1 MSSGCMKNDFFFVII
16 TMTKLQLRN
25 YDYSTRKP
33 KQERRLAIEKA
44 ILEHGKDKVIGHFKK
59 IQNFHKILKEDLQEI
74 EEYADDILCLK
85 QTIACEN
92 SYFNNKE
99 AQEQLR
105 KIYNMTKNYEKNM
118 TQMRFGKATVKRNL
132 KNAIKKI
139 NLVTSSAKS
148 SAKSSSLTKSSTLNS
163 HIN

>member
-1 MSSGCMKNDFFFVII
+1 
-16 TMTKLQLRN
+16 MTKLQLRN

-33 KQERRLAIEKA
+33 KQERRLAIERA
-44 ILEHGKDKVIGHFKK
+44 ILKHGKDVVVSHFKK

-74 EEYADDILCLK
+74 EEYADDILYLK
-85 QTIACEN
+85 HSIMCEK
-92 SYFNNKE
+92 SYFNSKE

-118 TQMRFGKATVKRNL
+118 TQMRFGKTTVKRNL
-132 KNAIKKI
+132 KQTIKKI
-139 NLVTSSAKS
+139 NSASSSTPSSA
-148 SAKSSSLTKSSTLNS
+148 LNS

>member
-1 MSSGCMKNDFFFVII
+1 M
-16 TMTKLQLRN
+16 MTKLQLRN

-33 KQERRLAIEKA
+33 KQERRLAIERA
-44 ILEHGKDKVIGHFKK
+44 ILEHGKDAVVSHFKK

-74 EEYADDILCLK
+74 DEYADDILYLK
-85 QTIACEN
+85 QSIMCEN
-92 SYFNNKE
+92 SYFKSKE

-105 KIYNMTKNYEKNM
+105 KIYNMTKKYEKNM

-139 NLVTSSAKS
+139 NLASSSASSSTSSSASRSESS
-148 SAKSSSLTKSSTLNS
+148 SASS
-163 HIN
+163 